1 MTGLARLIL
10 RRRKAVVAIWFVL
23 TVIGAASAGQI
34 KWFESFSIPG
44 YSAYEANQRT
54 MKDFGSGLNTP
65 LVAVVT
71 TKGDVT
77 QTPGVKQA
85 LEAAIAAVPHARSSS
100 FFSTGSSA
108 YVSKDRHTTF
118 MEVYPPGINGFK
130 AHGIGDVTRAAA
142 RAGLDSGVTANG
154 TGHDPLQDA
163 PSGGPTGG
171 PA

>member
-23 TVIGAASAGQI
+23 TVIGAVSAGQI

-54 MKDFGSGLNTP
+54 LNNFGSGLNTP

-77 QTPGVKQA
+77 KTPGVEEA
-85 LEAAIAAVPHARSSS
+85 LQKAIAANPKQSRSSS
-100 FFSTGSSA
+100 YFST
-108 YVSKDRHTTF
+108 
-118 MEVYPPGINGFK
+118 
-130 AHGIGDVTRAAA
+130 
-142 RAGLDSGVTANG
+142 
-154 TGHDPLQDA
+154 
-163 PSGGPTGG
+163 
-171 PA
+171 